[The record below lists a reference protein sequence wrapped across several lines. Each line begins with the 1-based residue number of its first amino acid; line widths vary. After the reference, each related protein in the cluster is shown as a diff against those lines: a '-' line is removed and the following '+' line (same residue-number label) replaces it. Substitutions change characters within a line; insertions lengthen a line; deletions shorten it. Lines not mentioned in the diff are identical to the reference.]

1 MRPGASHSYSFFK
14 AGAFPAE
21 MERGEGMLHPNF
33 ERELGRERAA
43 QMRAEVE
50 RNRLDARSA
59 REARFS
65 KAAALSEEA
74 RLAKAR
80 AGGEA
85 VLRGGVLGR
94 GTTFVAAL
102 FR

>member
-1 MRPGASHSYSFFK
+1 
-14 AGAFPAE
+14 
-21 MERGEGMLHPNF
+21 MLHPNF
-33 ERELGRERAA
+33 ERELGRERVAR
-43 QMRAEVE
+43 MREEVE
-50 RNRLDARSA
+50 HNRLDARSA
-59 REARFS
+59 REARLS
-65 KAAALSEEA
+65 RAVALSEEA

-80 AGGEA
+80 SGGEA

>member
-1 MRPGASHSYSFFK
+1 MRPRAPHSYSCFR

-21 MERGEGMLHPNF
+21 MERGEGMLHPDF
-33 ERELGRERAA
+33 ERELARERVA
-43 QMRAEVE
+43 QMRKEVE
-50 RNRLDARSA
+50 RNRLEARSA
-59 REARFS
+59 REARLS
-65 KAAALSEEA
+65 RAAALSEEA

-80 AGGEA
+80 SGEEA

-94 GTTFVAAL
+94 GTSLVAAL

>member
-1 MRPGASHSYSFFK
+1 MRPGAPHSYSCSK

-21 MERGEGMLHPNF
+21 KERGEGMLHPNF
-33 ERELGRERAA
+33 ERELGRERVTR
-43 QMRAEVE
+43 MRKEVE
-50 RNRLDARSA
+50 RNRLDARAA
-59 REARFS
+59 REARFA
-65 KAAALSEEA
+65 KASSLSEEA

-80 AGGEA
+80 SGEGA

-94 GTTFVAAL
+94 GTAFVAAL